1 MTSWQVDELNI
12 KSRIIN
18 INRIMK
24 NITLDITKAAQFLQT
39 GAVEAFEPQVKAA
52 QEALENGTC
61 PGNDFLGWLHLPSS
75 ISDEFIGEI
84 EKCAEVLRQNC
95 EVVVV
100 AGIGGSYLGARAVIE
115 ALSNSFAWLVG
126 DKTNPTILFA
136 GNNIGEDYL
145 SELTDY
151 LKDKRFG
158 VINISKSGTTTETA
172 LTFRLLKKQ
181 CEAQRGKEEAKKVI
195 VAITDAKRGAA
206 RTCADKEGYTSFVI
220 PDNVGGR
227 FSVLT
232 PVGLLPIACAGFDI
246 KQLVAGAQDMEK
258 ACGKD
263 VPYAEN
269 PAAQYAAV
277 RNGLYQ
283 AGKKIEIMVNYQ
295 PKLHFMSEWWKQLYG
310 ESEGKDG
317 KGIFPASC
325 DFTTDLHSM
334 GQWIQ
339 EGERTIFETVISVE
353 QPNRNMLFPE
363 DEENLDGLNFLA
375 GKRVDDVNKMAELG
389 TRLAHVDGGVPNI
402 RISVPELNAYY
413 IGQLIYFFEI
423 GCGISGNV
431 LGVNPFN
438 QPGVEAYKKNMFALL
453 DKPGYE
459 AESKAI
465 KERLAS
471 EK

>member
-1 MTSWQVDELNI
+1 M
-12 KSRIIN
+12 KRIS
-18 INRIMK
+18 
-24 NITLDITKAAQFLQT
+24 LDITKASQFLKPGT
-39 GAVEAFEPQVKAA
+39 VEAYEGKVKSV

-75 ISDEFIGEI
+75 ITPAFLDDVQACANTLR
-84 EKCAEVLRQNC
+84 EKC

-115 ALSNSFAWLVG
+115 ALGNSFAWLVN
-126 DKTNPTILFA
+126 DKKNPTILFA

-145 SELTDY
+145 AELTDY
-151 LKDKRFG
+151 LKDKKFG

-181 CEAQRGKEEAKKVI
+181 CEAQRGKEEAKDVI
-195 VAITDAKRGAA
+195 VAITDAKKGAA
-206 RTCADKEGYTSFVI
+206 RTCADKEGYKSFVI

-246 KQLVAGAQDMEK
+246 KALVQGAADMEK
-258 ACGKD
+258 ATGKD
-263 VPYAEN
+263 VALQDN
-269 PAAQYAAV
+269 IAAQYAVV
-277 RNGLYQ
+277 RNALYRET
-283 AGKKIEIMVNYQ
+283 GKKIEIIVNFQ
-295 PKLHFMSEWWKQLYG
+295 PKLHFIGEWWKQLYG
-310 ESEGKDG
+310 ESEGKDHL
-317 KGIFPASC
+317 GIYPAAC

-339 EGERTIFETVISVE
+339 EGERSIFETVISVE
-353 QPNRNMLFPE
+353 QPNKKMLFPK

-375 GKRVDDVNKMAELG
+375 GKRVDEVNKMAELG

-402 RISVPELNAYY
+402 HVSLPELNEYY
-413 IGQLIYFFEI
+413 IGQLLYFFEKA
-423 GCGISGNV
+423 CGISGNL

-453 DKPGYE
+453 NKPGYE

-465 KERLAS
+465 QERLAN

>member
-1 MTSWQVDELNI
+1 MSNI
-12 KSRIIN
+12 R
-18 INRIMK
+18 
-24 NITLDITKAAQFLQT
+24 LDISKAACFLEA
-39 GAVEAFEPQVKAA
+39 GAVEAFEPQVKAQA
-52 QEALENGTC
+52 
-61 PGNDFLGWLHLPSS
+61 
-75 ISDEFIGEI
+75 
-84 EKCAEVLRQNC
+84 CANVLRENC
-95 EVVVV
+95 EAIVV

-115 ALSNSFAWLVG
+115 ALSNSFAWLVQ
-126 DKTNPTILFA
+126 DKKNPTILFA

-145 SELTDY
+145 FELTEY
-151 LKDKRFG
+151 LKDKKFG

-181 CEAQRGKEEAKKVI
+181 CEAQRGKAEAKKVI
-195 VAITDAKRGAA
+195 VAVTDAKRGAA
-206 RTCADKEGYTSFVI
+206 RTCADKEGYTSFII

-232 PVGLLPIACAGFDI
+232 PVGLLPIACAGLNI
-246 KQLVAGAQDMEK
+246 RELVAGAQEMEK

-263 VPYAEN
+263 VPFAEN
-269 PAAQYAAV
+269 PAAQYAAL

-283 AGKKIEIMVNYQ
+283 NGKKIEIMVNYQ

-310 ESEGKDG
+310 ESEGKDK
-317 KGIFPASC
+317 KGIFPASV
-325 DFTTDLHSM
+325 DFTFTTDLHSM

-339 EGERTIFETVISVE
+339 DGERTIFETVISIE
-353 QPNRNMLFPE
+353 EPEKKLLFPN

-375 GKRVDDVNKMAELG
+375 GKRVDEVNKMAELG

-402 RISVPELNAYY
+402 RITMPRLTERYL
-413 IGQLIYFFEI
+413 GQLIYFFEI
-423 GCGISGNV
+423 ACGISGNV

-459 AESKAI
+459 ADSKAI
-465 KERLAS
+465 KERLAK
-471 EK
+471 EA

>member
-1 MTSWQVDELNI
+1 ML
-12 KSRIIN
+12 K
-18 INRIMK
+18 
-24 NITLDITKAAQFLQT
+24 LDYSKALLSAEQIAVFASKAEEAQ
-39 GAVEAFEPQVKAA
+39 K
-52 QEALENGTC
+52 ALEAGTC
-61 PGNDFLGWLHLPSS
+61 AGNDFLGWLHLPSS
-75 ISDEFIGEI
+75 ITAEFMT
-84 EKCAEVLRQNC
+84 KLQACVQTLRENC
-95 EVVVV
+95 DTVVV

-115 ALSNSFAWLVG
+115 ALSNTFGWLVQ
-126 DKTNPTILFA
+126 DKKNPIILFA

-145 SELTDY
+145 FELTEY
-151 LKDKRFG
+151 LKGKKFG

-181 CEAQRGKEEAKKVI
+181 CEAQMGKEEAKNVI
-195 VAITDAKRGAA
+195 VAVTDAKRGAA
-206 RTCADKEGYTSFVI
+206 RTCADKEGYKSFVI

-232 PVGLLPIACAGFDI
+232 PVGLLPIACAGFDV
-246 KQLVAGAQDMEK
+246 KQLVLGAQDMER

-263 VPYAEN
+263 VPFDEN
-269 PAAQYAAV
+269 PAALYAAV

-283 AGKKIEIMVNYQ
+283 NGKKIEIMVNYQ
-295 PKLHFMSEWWKQLYG
+295 PKLHFIAEWWKQLYG
-310 ESEGKDG
+310 ESEGKDNL
-317 KGIFPASC
+317 GIFPASC

-353 QPNRNMLFPE
+353 QVNNRVDFPF

-375 GKRVDDVNKMAELG
+375 GKRVDEVNKMAELG

-402 RISVPELNAYY
+402 RISVPCLNEYY

-453 DKPGYE
+453 NKPGYE

-465 KERLAS
+465 QERLAQ

>member
-1 MTSWQVDELNI
+1 MESIKLNI
-12 KSRIIN
+12 A
-18 INRIMK
+18 
-24 NITLDITKAAQFLQT
+24 KASQFLKE
-39 GAVEAFEPQVKAA
+39 GAVKEFETKVAEAQK
-52 QEALENGTC
+52 ALEEATC

-75 ISDEFIGEI
+75 ISTEFIQELQD
-84 EKCAEVLRQNC
+84 CANTLRANC
-95 EVVVV
+95 ETIVV
-100 AGIGGSYLGARAVIE
+100 AGIGGSYLGAKSVIE
-115 ALSNSFAWLVG
+115 ALSNSFTWLLN
-126 DKTNPTILFA
+126 DKNNPTILFA

-145 SELTDY
+145 AELTAY
-151 LKDKRFG
+151 LADKKFG

-181 CEAQRGKEEAKKVI
+181 CEKQRGKDEAKKVI
-195 VAITDAKRGAA
+195 VAITDATKGAA
-206 RTCADKEGYTSFVI
+206 RAAADKEGYKTFVI

-246 KQLVAGAQDMEK
+246 KKLVEGAADMEK
-258 ACGKD
+258 ACD
-263 VPYAEN
+263 ISVPFDEN

-277 RNGLYQ
+277 RNGLYNE
-283 AGKKIEIMVNYQ
+283 AGKKIEIMVNFQ
-295 PKLHFMSEWWKQLYG
+295 PKLHFFSEWWKQLYG

-339 EGERTIFETVISVE
+339 DGERTIYETVISIE
-353 QPNRNMLFPE
+353 KPNKELLFPNDE
-363 DEENLDGLNFLA
+363 DNLDGLNFLA
-375 GKRVDDVNKMAELG
+375 GKRVDEVNKMAELG
-389 TRLAHVDGGVPNI
+389 TKLAHVDGGVPNI
-402 RISVPELNAYY
+402 HISVPQLNEYY
-413 IGQLIYFFEI
+413 IGQLIYFFEKA
-423 GCGISGNV
+423 CGISGLI

-459 AESKAI
+459 ADSKAI
-465 KERLAS
+465 KERIAK
-471 EK
+471 EG

>member
-1 MTSWQVDELNI
+1 ML
-12 KSRIIN
+12 K
-18 INRIMK
+18 
-24 NITLDITKAAQFLQT
+24 LDYSKALLSAEQIAAFAPKAEEAQ
-39 GAVEAFEPQVKAA
+39 K
-52 QEALENGTC
+52 ALEAGTC
-61 PGNDFLGWLHLPSS
+61 AGNDFLGWLHLPSS
-75 ISDEFIGEI
+75 ITAEFMT
-84 EKCAEVLRQNC
+84 KLQACVQTLRDNC
-95 EVVVV
+95 DTVVV

-115 ALSNSFAWLVG
+115 ALGNSFQWLVNKG
-126 DKTNPTILFA
+126 ENPNILFA

-145 SELTDY
+145 FELTEY
-151 LKDKRFG
+151 LKDRRFG

-172 LTFRLLKKQ
+172 LAFRLLKKQ
-181 CEAQRGKEEAKKVI
+181 CEQQRGKEMARKVI
-195 VAITDAKRGAA
+195 VAVTDAKKGAA

-232 PVGLLPIACAGFDI
+232 PVGLLPIAVAGFDI
-246 KQLVAGAQDMEK
+246 AKLVQGAADMEK
-258 ACGKD
+258 AVAAD
-263 VPYAEN
+263 VPFEQN
-269 PAAQYAAV
+269 ICLQYAAV
-277 RNGLYQ
+277 RNALYQ
-283 AGKKIEIMVNYQ
+283 SGKKIEILVNFQ
-295 PKLHFMSEWWKQLYG
+295 PKLHYMNEWWKQLYG
-310 ESEGKDG
+310 ESEGKDH

-339 EGERTIFETVISVE
+339 DGERTIYETVISVE
-353 QPNRNMLFPE
+353 QPNRTLLFPE

-375 GKRVDDVNKMAELG
+375 GKRVDEVNKMAELG

-402 RISVPELNAYY
+402 RISVPVLNEYY

-423 GCGISGNV
+423 ACGISGNV

-459 AESKAI
+459 ADSKAI
-465 KERLAS
+465 KERLAK
-471 EK
+471 EQ

>member
-1 MTSWQVDELNI
+1 
-12 KSRIIN
+12 
-18 INRIMK
+18 MK
-24 NITLDITKAAQFLQT
+24 NISLDISKAAQFLSE
-39 GAVEAFEPQVKAA
+39 GAVKAYEAQVKAA
-52 QEALENGTC
+52 QAALEAGTC
-61 PGNDFLGWLHLPSS
+61 PGNDYLGWLHLPSS
-75 ISDEFIGEI
+75 ISADFLKEVSD
-84 EKCAEVLRQNC
+84 CAAVLRANC
-95 EVVVV
+95 EVIIV

-115 ALSNSFAWLVG
+115 ALSNSFAWLKASSG
-126 DKTNPTILFA
+126 CCCKANPTIIFA

-145 SELTDY
+145 AELTEY
-151 LKDKRFG
+151 LSDKKFG

-181 CEAQRGKEEAKKVI
+181 CETQRGKEEARKVI
-195 VAITDAKRGAA
+195 VAVTDAVKGAA
-206 RTCADKEGYTSFVI
+206 RTCADKEGYTTFVI

-246 KQLVAGAQDMEK
+246 TKLVEGATAMEA
-258 ACGKD
+258 ACGAD
-263 VPYAEN
+263 VPFEAN
-269 PAAQYAAV
+269 PAAIYAAV
-277 RNGLYQ
+277 RNGLYSQ
-283 AGKKIEIMVNYQ
+283 AGKKIEIMVNFQ
-295 PKLHFMSEWWKQLYG
+295 PKLHFFSEWWKQLYG

-353 QPNRNMLFPE
+353 EPNKHLDFPE

-375 GKRVDDVNKMAELG
+375 GKRVDEVNKMAELG

-402 RISVPELNAYY
+402 RLSVPQLNEYY

-423 GCGISGNV
+423 ACGISGNI

-459 AESKAI
+459 ADSAAI
-465 KERLAS
+465 KARIAS

>member
-1 MTSWQVDELNI
+1 MENIKLNI
-12 KSRIIN
+12 G
-18 INRIMK
+18 
-24 NITLDITKAAQFLQT
+24 KAAQFLKEN
-39 GAVEAFEPQVKAA
+39 AVKEFEPKVKEA
-52 QEALENGTC
+52 QKALEDGTC
-61 PGNDFLGWLHLPSS
+61 PGNDFLGWLHLPTS
-75 ISDEFIGEI
+75 ISADFLKELQD
-84 EKCAEVLRQNC
+84 CANVMRSNC
-95 EVVVV
+95 EAIVV

-115 ALSNSFAWLVG
+115 ALSNSFAWLVN
-126 DKTNPTILFA
+126 DKNNPTILFA

-145 SELTDY
+145 AELTAY
-151 LKDKRFG
+151 LADKKFG

-181 CEAQRGKEEAKKVI
+181 CEKQRGKDEAKKVI
-195 VAITDAKRGAA
+195 VAITDAKKGAA
-206 RTCADKEGYTSFVI
+206 RAAADKEGYKTFVI

-246 KQLVAGAQDMEK
+246 KKLVEGAAAMEK
-258 ACGKD
+258 ACD
-263 VPYAEN
+263 INVPFDEN

-277 RNGLYQ
+277 RNGLYAE
-283 AGKKIEIMVNYQ
+283 AGKKIEIMVNFQ
-295 PKLHFMSEWWKQLYG
+295 PKLHFFSEWWKQLYG

-339 EGERTIFETVISVE
+339 QGERTIYETVISIE
-353 QPNRNMLFPE
+353 KPNKELLFPN
-363 DEENLDGLNFLA
+363 DDDNLDGLNFLA
-375 GKRVDDVNKMAELG
+375 GKRVDEVNKMAELG

-402 RISVPELNAYY
+402 HISVPQLNEYY
-413 IGQLIYFFEI
+413 IGQLIYFFEKA
-423 GCGISGNV
+423 CGISGLI

-459 AESKAI
+459 ADSKAI
-465 KERLAS
+465 KERLGL
-471 EK
+471 

>member
-1 MTSWQVDELNI
+1 M
-12 KSRIIN
+12 KKII
-18 INRIMK
+18 
-24 NITLDITKAAQFLQT
+24 LDITKASSFLKE
-39 GAVEAFEPQVKAA
+39 GAVKAYEQQVNEAHRS
-52 QEALENGTC
+52 LEEGTC

-75 ISDEFIGEI
+75 VTPEFLNEI
-84 EKCAEVLRQNC
+84 QTVANTLREKC

-115 ALSNSFAWLVG
+115 ALSNSFAWLVN
-126 DKTNPTILFA
+126 DKKNPTIVFA
-136 GNNIGEDYL
+136 GNNISEDYL
-145 SELTDY
+145 HELTEY
-151 LKDKRFG
+151 LKDKKFG

-181 CEAQRGKEEAKKVI
+181 CETQRGKEEARDVI
-195 VAITDAKRGAA
+195 VAITDATKGAA
-206 RTCADKEGYTSFVI
+206 RAAATKEGYKTFVI

-232 PVGLLPIACAGFDI
+232 PVGLLPIAIAGYDI
-246 KQLVAGAQDMEK
+246 KALIQGAADMEK
-258 ACGKD
+258 ATGID
-263 VPYAEN
+263 VPFDEN
-269 PAAQYAAV
+269 PAAIYAAT
-277 RNGLYQ
+277 RNALYTQ

-295 PKLHFMSEWWKQLYG
+295 PRLHFMSEWWKQLYG

-339 EGERTIFETVISVE
+339 QGERSIFETVLSIENTRHEV
-353 QPNRNMLFPE
+353 LFPE

-375 GKRVDDVNKMAELG
+375 GKHVDEVNKMAELG

-402 RISVPELNAYY
+402 RLSIPELNEYY
-413 IGQLIYFFEI
+413 IGQVIYFFEI
-423 GCGISGNV
+423 ACGISGNL

-453 DKPGYE
+453 NKPGYE

-465 KERLAS
+465 QQRLAA
-471 EK
+471 EA

>member
-1 MTSWQVDELNI
+1 M
-12 KSRIIN
+12 KSIS
-18 INRIMK
+18 
-24 NITLDITKAAQFLQT
+24 LDFTKAASFLGE
-39 GAVEAFEPQVKAA
+39 GAVEAYEPKAKAA
-52 QEALENGTC
+52 LEALENNTC

-75 ISDEFIGEI
+75 ITPDFLDEVQAVANTLR
-84 EKCAEVLRQNC
+84 EKC

-100 AGIGGSYLGARAVIE
+100 AGIGGCYLGARAVIE
-115 ALSNSFAWLVG
+115 ALGNSFAWLIQ
-126 DKTNPTILFA
+126 DKKNPQILFA
-136 GNNIGEDYL
+136 GNNISEDYL
-145 SELTDY
+145 AELTDY
-151 LKDKRFG
+151 LKGKRFG

-181 CEAQRGKEEAKKVI
+181 CEAQMGKDVARDVI
-195 VAITDAKRGAA
+195 VAVTDAKRGAA
-206 RTCADKEGYTSFVI
+206 RTCADKEGYKSFII

-246 KQLVAGAQDMEK
+246 KALVAGATDMEK
-258 ACGKD
+258 ATGVN
-263 VPYAEN
+263 VPFGEN
-269 PAAQYAAV
+269 IAAQYAAV
-277 RNGLYQ
+277 RNALYNEG
-283 AGKKIEIMVNYQ
+283 GKKIEIMVNYQ
-295 PKLHFMSEWWKQLYG
+295 PKLHFIAEWWKQLYG

-339 EGERTIFETVISVE
+339 DGERSIYETVISVE
-353 QPNRNMLFPE
+353 TPNRELDFPH
-363 DEENLDGLNFLA
+363 DDENLDGLNFLA
-375 GKRVDDVNKMAELG
+375 GKRVDEVNKMAELG

-402 RISVPELNAYY
+402 RISVPVLNEYY

-423 GCGISGNV
+423 GCGISGNI

-453 DKPGYE
+453 NKPGYE

-465 KERLAS
+465 QERLQN